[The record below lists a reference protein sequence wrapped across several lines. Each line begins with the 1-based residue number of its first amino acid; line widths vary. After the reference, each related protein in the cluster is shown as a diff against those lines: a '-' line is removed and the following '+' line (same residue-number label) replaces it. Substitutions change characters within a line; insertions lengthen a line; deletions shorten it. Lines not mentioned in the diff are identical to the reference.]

1 MWKIDS
7 CKQPFCTLSTEEI
20 GRVKVQ
26 AGKGCL
32 PVAALLVALLLCKMS
47 MFKCMYLSFSRTL
60 CWSTMLK
67 KKKKVFSLVF
77 FNLLACDYVITNCI
91 HILTC
96 ITSAAVWS
104 SLKSFPLLI
113 ISSLGWTV
121 APVLAPDG
129 AAEPQGTQRLL
140 SSQCRS
146 CGAGSSYIWLLGLC
160 WQPPYSEYNL

>member
-60 CWSTMLK
+60 CWSTMLR

-77 FNLLACDYVITNCI
+77 LIYWRVTMSLQTVS
-91 HILTC
+91 
-96 ITSAAVWS
+96 TSSPALHPQQSEAA
-104 SLKSFPLLI
+104 
-113 ISSLGWTV
+113 
-121 APVLAPDG
+121 
-129 AAEPQGTQRLL
+129 
-140 SSQCRS
+140 
-146 CGAGSSYIWLLGLC
+146 
-160 WQPPYSEYNL
+160 